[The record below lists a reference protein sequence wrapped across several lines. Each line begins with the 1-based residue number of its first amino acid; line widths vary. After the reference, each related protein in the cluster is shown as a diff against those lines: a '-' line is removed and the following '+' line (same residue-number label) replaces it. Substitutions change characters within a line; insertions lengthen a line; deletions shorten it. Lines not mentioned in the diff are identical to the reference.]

1 MISRLVRWGLVA
13 AAVLVLLL
21 IPVLVV
27 ARPYL
32 GAVLGLGLGQEQDS
46 SLVELRSIDD
56 LRARFDADAGSP
68 RLVLLVSP
76 T

>member
-1 MISRLVRWGLVA
+1 MTSRLVRWGLVA

-32 GAVLGLGLGQEQDS
+32 GAIFGLELGGQHTTLTD
-46 SLVELRSIDD
+46 LRSIED
-56 LRARFDADAGSP
+56 LRASFDADAGSP
-68 RLVLLVSP
+68 RLILLVSP

>member
-1 MISRLVRWGLVA
+1 MTSRLVRWGLVA
-13 AAVLVLLL
+13 AVVFVQLL

-32 GAVLGLGLGQEQDS
+32 GAILGLGFGGQETALTD
-46 SLVELRSIDD
+46 LRSVDD
-56 LRARFDADAGSP
+56 LRARFDADADSP
-68 RLVLLVSP
+68 RLILLVSP

>member
-1 MISRLVRWGLVA
+1 MTSRLVRWGLVA
-13 AAVLVLLL
+13 AVALVLLL
-21 IPVLVV
+21 IAVLVV

-32 GAVLGLGLGQEQDS
+32 GAVLGFGFGHEQDS
-46 SLVELRSIDD
+46 TLVDLRSMHD
-56 LRARFDADAGSP
+56 LRSRFDADAGSP

>member
-1 MISRLVRWGLVA
+1 MTSRLVRLGLVSA
-13 AAVLVLLL
+13 AALVVLL

-32 GAVLGLGLGQEQDS
+32 GAVLGLGLGQKQDS
-46 SLVELRSIDD
+46 SLIELRSIDD

-68 RLVLLVSP
+68 RLVLLASP

>member
-1 MISRLVRWGLVA
+1 MTSRLVRWGLVA
-13 AAVLVLLL
+13 IVILALLL

-32 GAVLGLGLGQEQDS
+32 GAIFGLGVGGQDTT
-46 SLVELRSIDD
+46 LTDLRSIDD

>member
-1 MISRLVRWGLVA
+1 MTSRLVRWALVA
-13 AAVLVLLL
+13 TGVFVLLL

-27 ARPYL
+27 TRPYL
-32 GAVLGLGLGQEQDS
+32 SAIFGLGFGGQETTLTD
-46 SLVELRSIDD
+46 LRSVDD

>member
-1 MISRLVRWGLVA
+1 MTSRLVRLGLVA
-13 AAVLVLLL
+13 AVALMLLL

-32 GAVLGLGLGQEQDS
+32 GAVFGLGFGGQDTT
-46 SLVELRSIDD
+46 LTELRSMHD

>member
-1 MISRLVRWGLVA
+1 MTSRLVRWGLVA
-13 AAVLVLLL
+13 AAALVLLL

-32 GAVLGLGLGQEQDS
+32 GAVLNLGFGGQDTT
-46 SLVELRSIDD
+46 LTNLRSIDA

>member
-1 MISRLVRWGLVA
+1 MTSRLVRLGLVA
-13 AAVLVLLL
+13 AVALVLLS

-27 ARPYL
+27 ALPYL
-32 GAVLGLGLGQEQDS
+32 GAVFGLGFGGQDTTLTDLHS
-46 SLVELRSIDD
+46 MHD

>member
-1 MISRLVRWGLVA
+1 MPSRLVRLGLVA
-13 AAVLVLLL
+13 AVALVLLL
-21 IPVLVV
+21 IAVLVV

-32 GAVLGLGLGQEQDS
+32 GAVFGLGFGGQDTT
-46 SLVELRSIDD
+46 LTDLRSMHD
-56 LRARFDADAGSP
+56 LRARFDAGSP

>member
-1 MISRLVRWGLVA
+1 MTSKLVRWRLVA
-13 AAVLVLLL
+13 TGVFVLLV

-32 GAVLGLGLGQEQDS
+32 GAIFGLGFGGQDTT
-46 SLVELRSIDD
+46 LTDLRSVDD

-68 RLVLLVSP
+68 RLILLVSP

>member
-1 MISRLVRWGLVA
+1 MTSRLVRWGLVVA
-13 AAVLVLLL
+13 GAFVLLL

-32 GAVLGLGLGQEQDS
+32 GAVFDLGFGGQDTT
-46 SLVELRSIDD
+46 LTDLRSIDD

-68 RLVLLVSP
+68 RLILLVSP

>member
-1 MISRLVRWGLVA
+1 MPSRLVRLGLVA
-13 AAVLVLLL
+13 AVALVLLL
-21 IPVLVV
+21 IAVLVV

-32 GAVLGLGLGQEQDS
+32 GAVFGLGFGGQDTT
-46 SLVELRSIDD
+46 LTDLRSMHD
-56 LRARFDADAGSP
+56 LRARFDADVGSP

>member
-1 MISRLVRWGLVA
+1 MTSRLVRWVLVA
-13 AAVLVLLL
+13 AGVFVLLL

-32 GAVLGLGLGQEQDS
+32 GAVFGLEFGGQETT
-46 SLVELRSIDD
+46 LTNLRSVDD

-68 RLVLLVSP
+68 RLILLVSP

>member
-1 MISRLVRWGLVA
+1 MTSRLVRWGLVA
-13 AAVLVLLL
+13 AAALVLLL

-32 GAVLGLGLGQEQDS
+32 GAVFGLGFGGQGTTLTNLHS
-46 SLVELRSIDD
+46 MDD

-68 RLVLLVSP
+68 RLILLASP